1 MKMLGTAHQ
10 AFVEADLAYR
20 RERIAAQFG
29 PGRSDIRRTWVH
41 RLREVFRNRTD
52 LRSGAPRSNDTR
64 PIAQPGGWNATNHPR
79 VTPAPH
85 H

>member
-20 RERIAAQFG
+20 RERISAAFG
-29 PGRSDIRRTWVH
+29 PGRSNLRHGWVQRVRH
-41 RLREVFRNRTD
+41 ALRNNTD
-52 LRSGAPRSNDTR
+52 LRGGYPQPDTSRSLVDPSGWS
-64 PIAQPGGWNATNHPR
+64 GNAYPR

>member
-20 RERIAAQFG
+20 RERISASFR
-29 PGRSDIRRTWVH
+29 PGRSN
-41 RLREVFRNRTD
+41 LRHGWLQRVRHALRNNSD
-52 LRSGAPRSNDTR
+52 LRGGVPQVDASPSLVNPSGWSA
-64 PIAQPGGWNATNHPR
+64 NAYPR

>member
-20 RERIAAQFG
+20 RERISAAFG
-29 PGRSDIRRTWVH
+29 PGRSS
-41 RLREVFRNRTD
+41 LRKGWLERVRHAMRNNTD
-52 LRSGAPRSNDTR
+52 LRGGLS
-64 PIAQPGGWNATNHPR
+64 QPDASPSLVNPSGWNANAYPR